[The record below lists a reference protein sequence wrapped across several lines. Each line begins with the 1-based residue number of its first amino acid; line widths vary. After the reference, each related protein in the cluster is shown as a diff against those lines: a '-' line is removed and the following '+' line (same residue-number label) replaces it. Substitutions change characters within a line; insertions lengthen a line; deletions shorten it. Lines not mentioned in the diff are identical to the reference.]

1 MGEGESLLSRSG
13 WLVPVALLL
22 LLSLTLHQV
31 DAITYNSLIDDGK
44 LSITFNYPSEVKRG
58 TCFNVRVEANALVA
72 VTDLNVTVSIE
83 LRSGPSVYVLFSG
96 KVVDDWSGGPG
107 PVTNNVV
114 GACVSSSHP
123 VGIVILRT
131 SIEYDLGSDRLTLD
145 NSFLMASVRDT
156 TYDELAALYSAA
168 QSEISRLRAAMGEMG
183 REIDRLRAQVSDLMS
198 QVSVLSDRLE
208 QMRTRY
214 DELQSAYNALLAQF
228 RDLQDRYVRL
238 QQEHE
243 RLSRDYAALQAR
255 ESDLR
260 GAYAGL
266 QKELDALR
274 SEYAELQKRHAA
286 LNALHDDLRK
296 RFEELNSAYQDAV
309 RQIGSLSGALEE
321 RGRQMEVLTA
331 MLDNALRER
340 NVFSNIVIAQALGLG
355 GLGALYMIERRRL
368 RRPGSSQAAP
378 GVEAP
383 EGGSGAPPTPSPE
396 LANIGPDEN
405 RQDNGNGGMVQRVI
419 SGRRITIPKKVAEL
433 LGIEVGDPV
442 ELGVVGDAIF
452 VRKLAR
458 RGDGPPPSE
467 PDGPSRR
474 S

>member
-1 MGEGESLLSRSG
+1 MVGFGR
-13 WLVPVALLL
+13 LVPLALLL
-22 LLSLTLHQV
+22 LFLTVHQV
-31 DAITYNSLIDDGK
+31 GAVTYNSLIDDGK
-44 LSITFNYPSEVKRG
+44 LAITLNYPSEVKRG
-58 TCFNVRVEANALVA
+58 TCFNVRAEVNALAA

-83 LRSGPSVYVLFSG
+83 LRSGPSVYVLFTG
-96 KVVDDWSGGPG
+96 KVVNDWSGGPG
-107 PVTNNVV
+107 PVTNAMV

-123 VGIVILRT
+123 VGIVVLRT
-131 SIEYDLGSDRLTLD
+131 SVEYFLGADRLTLE

-168 QSEISRLRAAMGEMG
+168 QSEISRLRSAMGEMG
-183 REIDRLRAQVSDLMS
+183 REIERLRAQVSDLMS
-198 QVSVLSDRLE
+198 QVSVLSDRLD

-214 DELQSAYNALLAQF
+214 DELQSAYNALLSQF
-228 RDLQDRYVRL
+228 RDLQDRYAKL

-243 RLSRDYAALQAR
+243 RLSRDYAALHAR

-260 GAYAGL
+260 GAYAEL

-274 SEYAELQKRHAA
+274 SEHTELQKRHAA
-286 LNALHDDLRK
+286 LNALHDDLRR
-296 RFEELNSAYQDAV
+296 RFEELNAAYQDAT

-331 MLDNALRER
+331 MLDNALREK

-355 GLGALYMIERRRL
+355 GLGALYLMERRRM
-368 RRPGSSQAAP
+368 RRAGTSQTAS
-378 GVEAP
+378 GLAP
-383 EGGSGAPPTPSPE
+383 EGGSGAPPTPAPE
-396 LANIGPDEN
+396 PANVGPEETK
-405 RQDNGNGGMVQRVI
+405 QENGNGGMVQRVI

-452 VRKLAR
+452 VRKLAK
-458 RGDGPPPSE
+458 RGDGPPPPE
-467 PDGPSRR
+467 PDAPSRR